1 MIKKIRRIVTRLLAV
16 IVIILVVLLTTL
28 NLTWNF
34 FLRPATAADYSD
46 WMRETLAG
54 DRRVIDI
61 AMLGAH
67 DAMTSAIRFGSDV
80 DPLSAASIQTGFTGA
95 LIKGFSI
102 KQSKT
107 QMSTTA
113 VLLDRGVRYFDV
125 RLTYHE
131 EDAAWYVSHSY
142 FSRPFVEDLEEI
154 ETFLADH
161 PGEFVLIDIQHV
173 YGVDYAASIEEF
185 NAIKAL
191 FTDAGILARAVRDD
205 SGMDLADLTYD
216 DVTLNQTRGGV
227 MIFSKFA
234 MDDPFFWDYGT
245 SIRSAWP
252 NTDDA
257 AAAFAFLADEA
268 TAIQAGT
275 ALTGNQIADFSSG
288 IDSRQGLRIMQGV
301 LTMQMTGSGILSAIG
316 AWSLLTKARIF
327 NAALIA
333 AAEFPFWLSAMPIVM
348 VDYADTN
355 YKSFNDDIMAIIVAF
370 NQSTEI

>member
-1 MIKKIRRIVTRLLAV
+1 MIRTIRRIVVRLLVAV
-16 IVIILVVLLTTL
+16 VLILVVLLTTL

-34 FLRPATAADYSD
+34 FLRPATAVDYSD

-54 DRRVIDI
+54 DRHIVDV

-67 DAMTSAIRFGSDV
+67 DAMTSDIRFGSDV

-107 QMSTTA
+107 QMSSTA
-113 VLLDRGVRYFDV
+113 VLLDRGVRYFDI

-131 EDAAWYVSHSY
+131 EDEAWYVSHSY
-142 FSRPFVEDLEEI
+142 FSRPLAEDLAEI
-154 ETFLADH
+154 EVFLADH

-173 YGVDYAASIEEF
+173 YGVDYATGTADF
-185 NAIKAL
+185 TAIKAL
-191 FTDAGILARAVRDD
+191 FETAGILARAVRDD

-216 DVTLNQTRGGV
+216 DVTLDQTRGGV
-227 MIFSKFA
+227 LIFSKFT
-234 MDDPFFWDYGT
+234 MTDPFFWDYGT

-257 AAAFAFLADEA
+257 ATAFTFLAAEA
-268 TAIQAGT
+268 ATIQTGT
-275 ALTGNQIADFSSG
+275 ALTGNQIADFDGG
-288 IDSRQGLRIMQGV
+288 IDSRQGLRVMQGV
-301 LTMQMTGSGILSAIG
+301 LTMQMTGSGILNAVG

-333 AAEFPFWLSAMPIVM
+333 AADFPLWLAAMPIVM

-355 YKSFNDDIMAIIVAF
+355 YKAFNDDIMAIIIAF